1 MPRKWFIVLCI
12 ILFIIVVLAILL
24 PVFLVAV
31 PAQNASN
38 NKSCAETT
46 PCQNGGMTVSSSSQ
60 CSCVCSNGYTGS
72 RCTAGGDSS
81 CVTSEVAYGTTMKN
95 ATMGSSLPSLLDDAQ
110 SKFGIGLDPVT
121 IMALFSLSNASC
133 MTENSIVAFSDVE
146 RSSGSTRRSV
156 VMPLDLPLADED
168 ISSLSIVPTVTA
180 RAIAARA
187 TATQDGIF
195 YDNSGEKNSETSSK
209 TDSGTV
215 TATQISPSTTT
226 TAGAKSSTSVP
237 DKVIE
242 FSQIAVLYILQKT
255 GSIDSALF
263 SESQISSY
271 LTNSY
276 NKVTHPQMQLLG
288 EFGLDFKTMSISV
301 VNGTQ
306 T

>member
-1 MPRKWFIVLCI
+1 MPRKWFIILCI

-46 PCQNGGMTVSSSSQ
+46 PCQNGGMTVSSGSQ

-72 RCTAGGDSS
+72 QCTVEGDSS
-81 CVTSEVAYGTTMKN
+81 CVTSEVTYGTTTKN

-121 IMALFSLSNASC
+121 IMALFSLSNVSC
-133 MTENSIVAFSDVE
+133 TTENSIVAFSDVE
-146 RSSGSTRRSV
+146 RSSSSTRRSA
-156 VMPLDLPLADED
+156 MLPLDLPLAGEE
-168 ISSLSIVPTVTA
+168 ISLSIVPTVTA

-187 TATQDGIF
+187 TATQNGIF

-209 TDSGTV
+209 TDSSAI
-215 TATQISPSTTT
+215 TASQISPSTTT
-226 TAGAKSSTSVP
+226 TAAAKSSTSVP

-255 GSIDSALF
+255 GSLDSALF

-276 NKVTHPQMQLLG
+276 SKVTHPQMQLLG

-301 VNGTQ
+301 ENGTQ